1 VQANTEGR
9 ALSGV
14 VGEFNHRTTAV
25 RFPRGYDVSHGG
37 EREDQRGVFRRIL
50 ISLGIGV
57 VLMYFVHVVQF
68 GSFVDPLAV
77 MLSLPL
83 SLVGAMLAL
92 ALTGSTLNIMSM
104 IGLLMLMGIVAKN
117 AILMIDV
124 AKNAERNGLDRR
136 TAIAEAGRL
145 RLRPILMTTF
155 ALMAGMLPVALGIG
169 EGGDFRAPL
178 GRVVIGGVLTSTILT
193 LIVIPSVYDL
203 LSEWRMRLR
212 RINR

>member
-1 VQANTEGR
+1 
-9 ALSGV
+9 
-14 VGEFNHRTTAV
+14 
-25 RFPRGYDVSHGG
+25 
-37 EREDQRGVFRRIL
+37 
-50 ISLGIGV
+50 
-57 VLMYFVHVVQF
+57 
-68 GSFVDPLAV
+68 
-77 MLSLPL
+77 
-83 SLVGAMLAL
+83 MLAL

>member
-1 VQANTEGR
+1 
-9 ALSGV
+9 
-14 VGEFNHRTTAV
+14 
-25 RFPRGYDVSHGG
+25 
-37 EREDQRGVFRRIL
+37 
-50 ISLGIGV
+50 
-57 VLMYFVHVVQF
+57 VVQF
-68 GSFVDPLAV
+68 GSFLDPLAV

-117 AILMIDV
+117 AILMIDL
-124 AKNAERNGLDRR
+124 AKTAERNGVDRR

-155 ALMAGMLPVALGIG
+155 ALMAGMVPVALGLG

-178 GRVVIGGVLTSTILT
+178 GRVAIGGVLTSTILT

-203 LSEWRMRLR
+203 LSECRVRIIGRYAR
-212 RINR
+212 RILP

>member
-1 VQANTEGR
+1 
-9 ALSGV
+9 
-14 VGEFNHRTTAV
+14 
-25 RFPRGYDVSHGG
+25 
-37 EREDQRGVFRRIL
+37 
-50 ISLGIGV
+50 

-117 AILMIDV
+117 AILMIDL
-124 AKNAERNGLDRR
+124 AKTIERSGVDRR
-136 TAIAEAGRL
+136 TAIADAGRL

-155 ALMAGMLPVALGIG
+155 ALMAGMVPVALGLG
-169 EGGDFRAPL
+169 EGADFRAPL
-178 GRVVIGGVLTSTILT
+178 GRVVIGGVMTSTILT
-193 LIVIPSVYDL
+193 LIVIPAVYDL
-203 LSEWRMRLR
+203 LCDLRVRLGRVPEPRVKIIHRDR
-212 RINR
+212 RRFPLRDQELTAP